1 MKFRQYLAST
11 LLIVLIVCLIHYQT
25 IMAFD
30 TSQKLLY
37 EGSYIL
43 NQYKFSNSLTFKI
56 DYFHEITSDVFLEGN
71 LVIRASNE
79 QYGDPF
85 VIGPNEIYVSAYNI
99 IENLDL
105 KAGKI
110 INRWGAADMFSPLDN
125 FNPTPPGITFIQ
137 NHDKLGVLGINASYY
152 VSDLTLLQA
161 VLVPR
166 LGVTPYPDQY
176 LKDTYLATYGPIY
189 QAQGYIIDDVDLSYD
204 VPESFI
210 WGLRLN
216 HSFSSFDAAINYYNG
231 YYRDPLRADLK
242 LIADP
247 NKTSIK
253 INLGYPAK
261 QVVGLEFQGEFPGIE
276 GATLRGDL
284 AYIIP
289 EKWSFQGEDLLD
301 NPYFKAIISADYTT
315 ESNLY
320 LNGGFIYGMTFE
332 KGDDCSP
339 YAYLNANKN
348 LEKSELEPFYI
359 GILSLEDMSMGNI
372 VGIDYQISESVSTSL
387 SYLFLS
393 QSSGSSESNLSILKN
408 SEGFYFS
415 IEWLF

>member
-1 MKFRQYLAST
+1 
-11 LLIVLIVCLIHYQT
+11 
-25 IMAFD
+25 MAFD
-30 TSQKLLY
+30 TSQELIY

-43 NQYKFSNSLTFKI
+43 NQDKYSNSLTFNI
-56 DYFHEITSDVFLEGN
+56 DYFHEVADDVFLEGD
-71 LVIRASNE
+71 LVIRTTNE

-85 VIGPNEIYVSAYNI
+85 VIGPNEIYLSAYNI

-110 INRWGAADMFSPLDN
+110 ISRWGAADMFSPLDN
-125 FNPTPPGITFIQ
+125 FNPGPPGITFIKNQ
-137 NHDKLGVLGINASYY
+137 NKLGLLGFNASYY
-152 VSDLTLLQA
+152 ISDLTLLQA

-189 QAQGYIIDDVDLSYD
+189 QAQGYTIDDVDLSYD
-204 VPESFI
+204 VPESLI

-216 HSFSSFDAAINYYNG
+216 HSFSSFDAAISYYKG
-231 YYRDPLRADLK
+231 YYRDPFLADLQ
-242 LIADP
+242 LIAES
-247 NKTSIK
+247 NETNLE

-289 EKWSFQGEDLLD
+289 EQWSFQGENILD
-301 NPYFKAIISADYTT
+301 NPYLKAIISADYTT
-315 ESNLY
+315 DSNLY
-320 LNGGFIYGMTFE
+320 LNGGFIYGMIFE
-332 KGDDCSP
+332 SGDDCTP
-339 YAYLNANKN
+339 YLYLNANQELK
-348 LEKSELEPFYI
+348 KSDLEPFYI

-372 VGIDYQISESVSTSL
+372 VGIDYQISESVSASL
-387 SYLFLS
+387 SYLFP
-393 QSSGSSESNLSILKN
+393 SGSSKSNLEILKN

>member
-1 MKFRQYLAST
+1 MKFRQYQAST
-11 LLIVLIVCLIHYQT
+11 LLIILIIYLSYSQ

-30 TSQKLLY
+30 TSQELLY
-37 EGSYIL
+37 EASYIT
-43 NQYKFSNSLTFKI
+43 NRDKYSNSLTFNI
-56 DYFHEITSDVFLEGN
+56 DYFHEVKDNVFLEGD
-71 LVIRASNE
+71 LVVRTSNE
-79 QYGDPF
+79 QYGNPF
-85 VIGPNEIYVSAYNI
+85 VIGPNEIYLNTYNT

-110 INRWGAADMFSPLDN
+110 VSRWGAADMFSPLDN
-125 FNPTPPGITFIQ
+125 FNPEPPGITFIKNQ
-137 NHDKLGVLGINASYY
+137 NKLGLLGINASYY
-152 VSDLTLLQA
+152 ISDLTLLQA

-166 LGVTPYPDQY
+166 LGVTPYPDGY
-176 LKDTYLATYGPIY
+176 LKDTYLATYGSIY
-189 QAQGYIIDDVDLSYD
+189 QEQGYTIDNVDLSYD
-204 VPESFI
+204 VPKSLI

-216 HSFSSFDAAINYYNG
+216 HSFSSFDAAISYYKG
-231 YYRDPLRADLK
+231 HYRDPFLADLK
-242 LIADP
+242 LIAESSE
-247 NKTSIK
+247 TSIK

-301 NPYFKAIISADYTT
+301 KPYVKGIISADYTT
-315 ESNLY
+315 DSNLY
-320 LNGGFIYGMTFE
+320 LNGGFIYGMIFE
-332 KGDDCSP
+332 RCDDCSP
-339 YAYLNANKN
+339 YLYLNANQ
-348 LEKSELEPFYI
+348 ESGKSDLKPFYI

-372 VGIDYQISESVSTSL
+372 VGIDYQISESVSASL

-393 QSSGSSESNLSILKN
+393 GSSESNLGILKN